1 MLINVNKQPKLNDV
15 CSRNHLSKTKD
26 GAYRI
31 NLNKLESES
40 IGTHYIVLYVNAE
53 NVTYFDSFGVEYIPK
68 EIKKFIGNKH
78 IIANVYRIQ
87 SYNSIIWEYFYIGFI
102 DFMLKGKCLLE
113 FKNLSFPDKFKKNDK
128 IILKYFQ

>member
-102 DFMLKGKCLLE
+102 DLMLKGKCLLE

>member
-1 MLINVNKQPKLNDV
+1 MLINKLKFNDV

-113 FKNLSFPDKFKKNDK
+113 FTNLSFPNKFKKNDK

>member
-113 FKNLSFPDKFKKNDK
+113 FTNLSFPNKFKKNDK